1 MIKNIIGEISVL
13 FSYPKYLVVL
23 AVRLVLA
30 YGFLQPTLMK
40 LQNMTQ
46 TAEWFASLHI
56 PFPTLLAYLVTMFEA
71 MGVAFLILGLF
82 TRYISIT
89 LVFVMMGAI
98 FFVHLPNGFSV
109 ANNGFEIPLYYMLF
123 LSILASGGGG
133 KYALDYLF
141 FGKGV
146 EDE

>member
-1 MIKNIIGEISVL
+1 MKNIIGEISVL

-23 AVRLVLA
+23 AVRWVLA
-30 YGFLQPTLMK
+30 YGFIQPTLMK
-40 LQNMTQ
+40 LQNMDE
-46 TAEWFASLHI
+46 TAEWFALLHI
-56 PFPTLLAYLVTMFEA
+56 PFSTVMTYIVTVFEA

-82 TRYISIT
+82 TRYIAT
-89 LVFVMMGAI
+89 ALAFVMIGAI

-109 ANNGFEIPLYYMLF
+109 AHNGFEIPLYYLLF
-123 LSILASGGGG
+123 LLFLASYGGG

-141 FGKGV
+141 FCKGV